1 MSLVTAS
8 ERDTVQTEAFG
19 QCGVRTTHNGPGS
32 YVKSPGT
39 ERDTG

>member
-19 QCGVRTTHNGPGS
+19 QCGVWTDRNQS
-32 YVKSPGT
+32 AVCEKSSGT

>member
-8 ERDTVQTEAFG
+8 ERDIVQTEAFG
-19 QCGVRTTHNGPGS
+19 QCGVRAGQQQRS
-32 YVKSPGT
+32 FREKSSGM